1 MISISLFS
9 IYKLITS
16 SYQTK
21 DYNNDIYIATKQIS
35 QYVLGTQYVDLGESY
50 TYIDLEGR
58 EMTFELD
65 NHRLVKTPGFE
76 ILLTD
81 IDNLA
86 FENDNDMIY
95 MTVERNEKNFRFLLT
110 YAMQK
115 DHETSKDEDEQ

>member
-50 TYIDLEGR
+50 TYVDLEGR
-58 EMTFELD
+58 EMTFKLD

-76 ILLTD
+76 ILLTN

-115 DHETSKDEDEQ
+115 DQETSKDEDEQ